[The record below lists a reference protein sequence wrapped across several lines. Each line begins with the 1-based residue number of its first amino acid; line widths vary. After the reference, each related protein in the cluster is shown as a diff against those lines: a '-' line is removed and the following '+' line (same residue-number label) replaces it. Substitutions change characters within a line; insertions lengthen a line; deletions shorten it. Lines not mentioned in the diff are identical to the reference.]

1 MEVNKTKTYWI
12 EKIEYPEVHC
22 IPYGN
27 YDDKEDALQGFMDC
41 VESVKEDKTTCV
53 ALYEVEDDYDTR
65 IRFYDE
71 GKITNEEEVYDCE
84 QTDICIMCGNDFVIG
99 ETGNELGFCCS
110 CSSNKNF
117 PYDLNKYYE
126 DYDNGKVIF
135 KGFETMDRGIL
146 EHYKTK

>member
-71 GKITNEEEVYDCE
+71 GKITNEDEVYDCE
-84 QTDICIMCGNDFVIG
+84 QTDICIMCGRLPVQKRRNDSFPQARPPPGAESTIFVARNRAQG
-99 ETGNELGFCCS
+99 SPPGDG
-110 CSSNKNF
+110 
-117 PYDLNKYYE
+117 
-126 DYDNGKVIF
+126 
-135 KGFETMDRGIL
+135 
-146 EHYKTK
+146 

>member
-1 MEVNKTKTYWI
+1 ME
-12 EKIEYPEVHC
+12 
-22 IPYGN
+22 
-27 YDDKEDALQGFMDC
+27 
-41 VESVKEDKTTCV
+41 
-53 ALYEVEDDYDTR
+53 
-65 IRFYDE
+65 
-71 GKITNEEEVYDCE
+71 
-84 QTDICIMCGNDFVIG
+84 TDICIMCENDFVIG

-146 EHYKTK
+146 EPYKTK